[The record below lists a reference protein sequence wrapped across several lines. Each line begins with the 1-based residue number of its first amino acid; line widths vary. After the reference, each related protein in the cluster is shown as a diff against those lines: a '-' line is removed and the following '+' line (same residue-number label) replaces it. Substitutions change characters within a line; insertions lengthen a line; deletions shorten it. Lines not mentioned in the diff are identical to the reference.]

1 MSLRDLF
8 LLFVLAALW
17 GASFLFV
24 RVAVPIF
31 GPFLLVEGRVLL
43 GGLIL
48 LCYAL
53 AIGQAPNWRLYW
65 KQYFIIGMFNNALP
79 FTLIAIAQLDM
90 TASLAA
96 LLNATTP
103 LFSAV
108 IAALWIQER
117 LTISKVFGLFLG
129 ILGVGIIVG
138 WQSDN
143 FDPTRVNGILLM
155 LGASLSYGIAVVY
168 GKTSFQGMNPVATST
183 GQLLSASLLIL
194 PFALANPVQQTLSN
208 TAILSLLGLAIFS
221 TSIAYLIYFHLIE
234 HAGPTNAASVT
245 LLIPFFSSLWGAI
258 FLGEQLRTNEI
269 MGFGVILVSLLLV
282 TGIWRQFLDLRTT
295 SKHV

>member
-168 GKTSFQGMNPVATST
+168 GKTSFRGMNP
-183 GQLLSASLLIL
+183 
-194 PFALANPVQQTLSN
+194 
-208 TAILSLLGLAIFS
+208 
-221 TSIAYLIYFHLIE
+221 
-234 HAGPTNAASVT
+234 
-245 LLIPFFSSLWGAI
+245 
-258 FLGEQLRTNEI
+258 
-269 MGFGVILVSLLLV
+269 
-282 TGIWRQFLDLRTT
+282 
-295 SKHV
+295 